1 MKKKR
6 KVILIVLSSII
17 LILVIAFFIS
27 PYSTALLKSKSHFI
41 KHPDNDIVLF
51 EPGAEEYAD
60 KIAAYLPAVI
70 ERVELVHGIPFEK
83 TFKIYVCSTQKSFNE
98 YAAITSPSPY
108 PIRGTA
114 LLGDILIAPSAFNFL
129 GLDTHRETLMHELSH
144 LHFRQRLG
152 FFKGRKHPTWFGEG
166 FADYVA
172 GSGGEGIEENEAI
185 NFILNGK
192 HFIPEEEGEIFGSFN
207 SALNGLTGPMFH
219 QQVKMFVTYI
229 IESDSLKFKSF
240 LSKIQEG
247 ESFSETFNQIMESSI
262 QDKWA
267 NFLWQLKKEDTN
279 N

>member
-98 YAAITSPSPY
+98 YTAITSPSPY

>member
-98 YAAITSPSPY
+98 YTAITSPSPY

-114 LLGDILIAPSAFNFL
+114 FLGDILIAPSAFNFL